1 MRPNW
6 ANRGILTAASQLS
19 AQVVFSGML
28 KEEEGQQMGYLV
40 LSVVPVWYD
49 PSHVSMT
56 PISNSPVSQLRG

>member
-6 ANRGILTAASQLS
+6 ADRDILTAASQLS

-28 KEEEGQQMGYLV
+28 KKEEGQQMGHLV
-40 LSVVPVWYD
+40 LSVVPVRYE
-49 PSHVSMT
+49 PSHVAMT